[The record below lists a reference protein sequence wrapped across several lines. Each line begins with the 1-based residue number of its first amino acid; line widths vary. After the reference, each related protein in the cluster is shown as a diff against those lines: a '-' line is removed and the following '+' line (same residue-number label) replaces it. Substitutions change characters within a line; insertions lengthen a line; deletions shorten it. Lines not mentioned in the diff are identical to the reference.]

1 LISIPDLTGKFMFQI
16 LRVAHGGVPYLRV
29 ESEVDI
35 AVDPVAVRLHIL
47 AELGL
52 ANFST
57 KYSRMTVNQ
66 GGKRKTPLRSGGN
79 SASRGKYEP

>member
-1 LISIPDLTGKFMFQI
+1 MFQI

-57 KYSRMTVNQ
+57 KDSRMTVTQ
-66 GGKRKTPLRSGGN
+66 GENTPLKSGGN
-79 SASRGKYEP
+79 SASRGKYELWHEKK